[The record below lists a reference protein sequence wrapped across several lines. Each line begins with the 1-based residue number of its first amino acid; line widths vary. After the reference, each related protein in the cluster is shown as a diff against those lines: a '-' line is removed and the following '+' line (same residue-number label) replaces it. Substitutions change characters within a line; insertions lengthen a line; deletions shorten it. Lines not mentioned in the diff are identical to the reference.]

1 VSDEQN
7 AAQRPKPTAGKRPP
21 TPMWVK
27 VSGLIGLGVA
37 VAFVILH
44 LTGNGMVGH

>member
-1 VSDEQN
+1 MPEDQN
-7 AAQRPKPTAGKRPP
+7 AAQRPSTNDRRPR

-27 VSGLIGLGVA
+27 LFAFTGLGGA

>member
-1 VSDEQN
+1 MSDEQN
-7 AAQRPKPTAGKRPP
+7 AADRPSAPHPTRPR
-21 TPMWVK
+21 TPVWVK
-27 VSGLIGLGVA
+27 VFGCIGLGGA

>member
-1 VSDEQN
+1 MSDEQN
-7 AAQRPKPTAGKRPP
+7 TVQRPSTANRRPR

-27 VSGLIGLGVA
+27 VFAFTGLGGVA
-37 VAFVILH
+37 VFVILH

>member
-37 VAFVILH
+37 VALVILH

>member
-7 AAQRPKPTAGKRPP
+7 AAQRPKPTGSKRHP
-21 TPMWVK
+21 TPVWVK
-27 VSGLIGLGVA
+27 ISGLIGLGVA